1 MWFDRT
7 KRNIFENSKKEKSL
21 STAYVQTDFIRCDN
35 IVEKLRMNSLQIDMI
50 KQLNQ
55 LLGLNNS
62 FQKDVVIQVEL
73 IKSIN
78 EFLTKKFKYIVNIFG
93 LNNITKED
101 NMNLLKSQLSL
112 IKQLYSN
119 WSGLTFHINS
129 KNKHTKTATSYIT
142 SRNSDF
148 NYFELSV
155 IYDKQYIPLQKRPE
169 YDESEWCND
178 EEPLPIDPNRQ
189 TSEFFKQIEENNI
202 EYINREVI

>member
-1 MWFDRT
+1 
-7 KRNIFENSKKEKSL
+7 
-21 STAYVQTDFIRCDN
+21 
-35 IVEKLRMNSLQIDMI
+35 MNSLQIDMI

-55 LLGLNNS
+55 LLGLKNS

-129 KNKHTKTATSYIT
+129 KNKHTKAATSYIT

-155 IYDKQYIPLQKRPE
+155 IYDKQYIPVQKRPE
-169 YDESEWCND
+169 YDESE
-178 EEPLPIDPNRQ
+178 
-189 TSEFFKQIEENNI
+189 
-202 EYINREVI
+202 